1 VNTLVHI
8 RYFEYSSAFWLTRV
22 MEISNPRLT
31 DRIYAG
37 FTDRTRAGLKA
48 GMPFAD
54 IKLRGSQHSGRKE
67 DCSPRIKRAVRAGY
81 SHYPLIRGLLLVLF
95 VSSIRFVLRLLYPIL
110 LLCAPVPSHSFPLF
124 GCNLPRSIFDPYA
137 RE

>member
-67 DCSPRIKRAVRAGY
+67 DCSPRIKRAVRTGH
-81 SHYPLIRGLLLVLF
+81 SHYPLIQSLLLVLF
-95 VSSIRFVLRLLYPIL
+95 VSPLGSNVLRLLYPNL
-110 LLCAPVPSHSFPLF
+110 FYAPPVPSYSFPLF
-124 GCNLPRSIFDPYA
+124 GYNLPRSIFDP
-137 RE
+137 